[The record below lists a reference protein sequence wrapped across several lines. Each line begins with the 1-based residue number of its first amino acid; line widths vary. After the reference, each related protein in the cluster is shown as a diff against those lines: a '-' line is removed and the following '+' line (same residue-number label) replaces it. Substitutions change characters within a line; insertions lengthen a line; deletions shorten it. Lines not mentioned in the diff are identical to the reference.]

1 MHCFTCIAMYSVISS
16 SVCRP
21 VLAWPRPRPPF
32 VCFSLLLCS
41 IRSFKK
47 HKIFQLKQT
56 QSISKYIRACLLFI
70 ESGLGRLVRMK
81 KGNAPGWQ
89 PRSLLRKGLYT
100 YICCLVHA
108 IIDPNLDRVA
118 FSAADKGST
127 KMPSLWPLKTLFLSS
142 RFSKCANSPLSG
154 SYEGRKES
162 NATGY
167 QVTNRWPDPGE
178 W

>member
-1 MHCFTCIAMYSVISS
+1 MFHLYRYELRNFFLRLSTCVSMTSTSTSLCLLLVAIMFYSVIQKTQNI
-16 SVCRP
+16 
-21 VLAWPRPRPPF
+21 
-32 VCFSLLLCS
+32 S
-41 IRSFKK
+41 IKANSEYFEV
-47 HKIFQLKQT
+47 H
-56 QSISKYIRACLLFI
+56 RACLLFI

-89 PRSLLRKGLYT
+89 PRSLRRKGLYT

-127 KMPSLWPLKTLFLSS
+127 KIPSLWPLKTLFLSS

-167 QVTNRWPDPGE
+167 QVTNR
-178 W
+178 